1 MFRKVALE
9 RWGVCMSQGY
19 YDTGTNGQIP
29 TGLPGGF
36 FIYEAD
42 EDEKI
47 TFAGPNVLSLYGCD
61 TMEEFLEFTGGSFRG
76 MVHPDDYNRIVNQIQ
91 AQTVFGEKRH
101 DYVRYRI
108 LTRQGEERYVED
120 FGHLLHSDAGEDYYY
135 VYLVDVDQ
143 NEFYNKNRNSYAEA
157 QILSA
162 SQETDS
168 LTGLLNM
175 SFFYQRAQIFLYSS
189 ESWREEITFI
199 HFDIPN
205 FKLFNE
211 RNGFRL
217 GDEVLCDLAKAIKD
231 AFPTGSIV
239 ARFSDDHFVV
249 CAIGSKESVVQ
260 RVEQVYKRM
269 LLSEDVN
276 KKVRVKAGIY
286 YLDDRRA
293 EIGLACD
300 HARLA
305 CNSIKHRHDVN
316 YCIYDEM
323 LRESLRRQQYV
334 IDHIDEAIEKEH
346 IKVYYQP
353 VIRVNTQEICGYEAL
368 VRWEDPK
375 FGMLSPGDFI
385 TTLEEFHLIHL
396 VDTYV
401 VRKVCQDYKQLQ
413 AKGEALVP
421 ISINIS
427 RLDFELCDIF
437 GVVEH
442 TRAEYGVPRE
452 MLDLEITESALNQN
466 VGYIRSECD
475 RMREMGYRIWID
487 DFGSGY
493 SSLNTIGDYNFDVLK
508 LDMVFLRSL
517 ENGRRTGKLMSY
529 IVQGAKA
536 MGISPLCE
544 GVETEGHFDF
554 LREIGCE
561 RAQGYFFG
569 KPMPMEETREFTA
582 SRGIRWEQVAV

>member
-1 MFRKVALE
+1 
-9 RWGVCMSQGY
+9 
-19 YDTGTNGQIP
+19 
-29 TGLPGGF
+29 
-36 FIYEAD
+36 
-42 EDEKI
+42 
-47 TFAGPNVLSLYGCD
+47 
-61 TMEEFLEFTGGSFRG
+61 
-76 MVHPDDYNRIVNQIQ
+76 
-91 AQTVFGEKRH
+91 
-101 DYVRYRI
+101 
-108 LTRQGEERYVED
+108 
-120 FGHLLHSDAGEDYYY
+120 
-135 VYLVDVDQ
+135 
-143 NEFYNKNRNSYAEA
+143 
-157 QILSA
+157 
-162 SQETDS
+162 
-168 LTGLLNM
+168 
-175 SFFYQRAQIFLYSS
+175 
-189 ESWREEITFI
+189 
-199 HFDIPN
+199 
-205 FKLFNE
+205 
-211 RNGFRL
+211 
-217 GDEVLCDLAKAIKD
+217 
-231 AFPTGSIV
+231 
-239 ARFSDDHFVV
+239 
-249 CAIGSKESVVQ
+249 
-260 RVEQVYKRM
+260 
-269 LLSEDVN
+269 
-276 KKVRVKAGIY
+276 RVKAGIY

>member
-1 MFRKVALE
+1 MNKKANEEEYIDLGKVVQILWKYAALILLVGIIFAALLFFYAQMFV
-9 RWGVCMSQGY
+9 SPQ
-19 YDTGTNGQIP
+19 
-29 TGLPGGF
+29 
-36 FIYEAD
+36 YEANALFYVNNS
-42 EDEKI
+42 
-47 TFAGPNVLSLYGCD
+47 TFSL
-61 TMEEFLEFTGGSFRG
+61 TSAVRISTG
-76 MVHPDDYNRIVNQIQ
+76 
-91 AQTVFGEKRH
+91 E
-101 DYVRYRI
+101 
-108 LTRQGEERYVED
+108 
-120 FGHLLHSDAGEDYYY
+120 
-135 VYLVDVDQ
+135 
-143 NEFYNKNRNSYAEA
+143 
-157 QILSA
+157 LSA
-162 SQETDS
+162 
-168 LTGLLNM
+168 
-175 SFFYQRAQIFLYSS
+175 A
-189 ESWREEITFI
+189 
-199 HFDIPN
+199 
-205 FKLFNE
+205 
-211 RNGFRL
+211 
-217 GDEVLCDLAKAIKD
+217 
-231 AFPTGSIV
+231 
-239 ARFSDDHFVV
+239 SD
-249 CAIGSKESVVQ
+249 
-260 RVEQVYKRM
+260 
-269 LLSEDVN
+269 
-276 KKVRVKAGIY
+276 
-286 YLDDRRA
+286 
-293 EIGLACD
+293 
-300 HARLA
+300 
-305 CNSIKHRHDVN
+305 
-316 YCIYDEM
+316 
-323 LRESLRRQQYV
+323 
-334 IDHIDEAIEKEH
+334 
-346 IKVYYQP
+346 
-353 VIRVNTQEICGYEAL
+353 
-368 VRWEDPK
+368 
-375 FGMLSPGDFI
+375 
-385 TTLEEFHLIHL
+385 L

>member
-1 MFRKVALE
+1 M
-9 RWGVCMSQGY
+9 
-19 YDTGTNGQIP
+19 
-29 TGLPGGF
+29 
-36 FIYEAD
+36 
-42 EDEKI
+42 
-47 TFAGPNVLSLYGCD
+47 
-61 TMEEFLEFTGGSFRG
+61 
-76 MVHPDDYNRIVNQIQ
+76 
-91 AQTVFGEKRH
+91 
-101 DYVRYRI
+101 
-108 LTRQGEERYVED
+108 
-120 FGHLLHSDAGEDYYY
+120 
-135 VYLVDVDQ
+135 
-143 NEFYNKNRNSYAEA
+143 
-157 QILSA
+157 
-162 SQETDS
+162 
-168 LTGLLNM
+168 
-175 SFFYQRAQIFLYSS
+175 
-189 ESWREEITFI
+189 
-199 HFDIPN
+199 
-205 FKLFNE
+205 
-211 RNGFRL
+211 
-217 GDEVLCDLAKAIKD
+217 
-231 AFPTGSIV
+231 
-239 ARFSDDHFVV
+239 
-249 CAIGSKESVVQ
+249 
-260 RVEQVYKRM
+260 
-269 LLSEDVN
+269 
-276 KKVRVKAGIY
+276 
-286 YLDDRRA
+286 
-293 EIGLACD
+293 
-300 HARLA
+300 
-305 CNSIKHRHDVN
+305 
-316 YCIYDEM
+316 
-323 LRESLRRQQYV
+323 
-334 IDHIDEAIEKEH
+334 
-346 IKVYYQP
+346 
-353 VIRVNTQEICGYEAL
+353 
-368 VRWEDPK
+368 RWEDPK

-401 VRKVCQDYKQLQ
+401 VRKVCQDYKRLQ
-413 AKGEALVP
+413 EKGEALVP

-442 TRAEYGVPRE
+442 TRAEYGVPTE

-475 RMREMGYRIWID
+475 KMREMGYRIWID